1 NQPNAAVGIR
11 VLIQQNNMLHNNNTI
26 LHQQV
31 QDLVLQLHQ
40 QQVDSDRQLR
50 ETLLNL
56 SQSHRMLTIEIDRIK
71 KEIFDLTEANNRVA
85 QENTCL
91 NKQINDLKEEKIFKR
106 TY

>member
-1 NQPNAAVGIR
+1 
-11 VLIQQNNMLHNNNTI
+11 MLHNNNTI

-71 KEIFDLTEANNRVA
+71 KEIFDLTEAYIIVGNFVDTNE
-85 QENTCL
+85 Q
-91 NKQINDLKEEKIFKR
+91 D
-106 TY
+106 